1 MKIIAIDS
9 SGMTA
14 SVAIL
19 DEEITIA
26 EYTVNHKKTHSQTLL
41 PMLQEICR
49 MTEQEL
55 SKFDGIAISKG
66 PGSFTGLR
74 IGSATAKGLG
84 FALNLPVMEVMTT
97 DALAYNMY
105 GTDRIIC
112 PLMDA
117 RREQVYTGLYKF
129 TKEDTDYRMET
140 LLEASALPV
149 EDIIGKI
156 NNLGT
161 KVVFLGDGVP
171 VYIDKIKELTAVD
184 YIFAGPGKNRQSA
197 SSVGALGL
205 KLLKEGKTVTAA
217 EHVPEYLR
225 LSQAERERNER
236 NSENA

>member
-14 SVAIL
+14 TAAIL
-19 DEEITIA
+19 NDDITIA

-41 PMLQEICR
+41 PMISEICR
-49 MTEQEL
+49 MTETDL
-55 SKFDGIAISKG
+55 STLDGIAISKG

-74 IGSATAKGLG
+74 IGSATAKGMGL
-84 FALNLPVMEVMTT
+84 ALDIPILEVMTT
-97 DALAYNMY
+97 DALAYNLY

-117 RREQVYTGLYKF
+117 RREQVYTGLYEFKG
-129 TKEDTDYRMET
+129 TGEDYHMET
-140 LLEASALPV
+140 LLPASALPV
-149 EDIIGKI
+149 EEVLDQI
-156 NNLGT
+156 NETGRP
-161 KVVFLGDGVP
+161 VVFLGDGVP
-171 VYIDKIKELTAVD
+171 VYKEQILKLTKVD
-184 YIFAGPGKNRQSA
+184 LIFAPQGRNRQDA

-205 KLLKEGKTVTAA
+205 KLLKEGRTVSAE

-236 NSENA
+236 A